1 MLGNTAPLTM
11 KQYHHKQNSLL
22 VSQLANLMSVTG
34 YICTLENYQQKEENI
49 HTFFF
54 GGGGGG
60 GGSLTSILP
69 PPRQSQKLHIHP
81 RLHSRR
87 HAQSLFISC
96 KLGLGSPGNMQVTLW
111 HLGRRDRQVFSLKN

>member
-1 MLGNTAPLTM
+1 M

-60 GGSLTSILP
+60 EVHSQVYSLPL
-69 PPRQSQKLHIHP
+69 
-81 RLHSRR
+81 
-87 HAQSLFISC
+87 
-96 KLGLGSPGNMQVTLW
+96 V
-111 HLGRRDRQVFSLKN
+111 SLKNSTSTHVFTLAAMLSPCSSLANSALALPVICKSPCGT